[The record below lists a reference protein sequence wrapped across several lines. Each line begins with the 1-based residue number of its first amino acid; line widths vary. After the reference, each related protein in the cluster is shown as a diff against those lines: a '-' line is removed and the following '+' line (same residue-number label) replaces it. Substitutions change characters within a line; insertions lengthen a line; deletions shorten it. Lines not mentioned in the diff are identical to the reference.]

1 MTTSCTDPRAI
12 TFDTGRTLTPPP
24 SVRRSPPPL
33 PLRTPSPSVG
43 DVMTDPPPVIAAE
56 APLLEVIYRMAVLGS
71 HEIVVTAG
79 TRPIGVL
86 TARHLL
92 TLVVPADRTWQPRQA
107 GDLVPPRTPRLLP
120 DLDLVTAARVM
131 TTNHL
136 DALPV
141 VDSSG
146 DLIGL
151 LTYRHVLAC
160 ITRSR

>member
-1 MTTSCTDPRAI
+1 
-12 TFDTGRTLTPPP
+12 
-24 SVRRSPPPL
+24 
-33 PLRTPSPSVG
+33 
-43 DVMTDPPPVIAAE
+43 
-56 APLLEVIYRMAVLGS
+56 VLGS